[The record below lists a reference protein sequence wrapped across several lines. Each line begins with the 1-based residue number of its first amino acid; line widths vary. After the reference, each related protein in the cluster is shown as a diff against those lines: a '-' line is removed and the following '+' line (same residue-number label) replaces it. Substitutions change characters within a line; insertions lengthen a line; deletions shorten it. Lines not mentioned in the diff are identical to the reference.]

1 MTNQQKLAKL
11 KKQYGNDIFIAEAFV
26 RLLQIKK
33 SDKLYPSAIE
43 WVITEILDDK
53 KDTLTKK
60 ERQQFEKDNKEKKV
74 GVVHKKIIKQ
84 IGVLY
89 KINQVLDGKDDIATS
104 KLDDSISA
112 APASPLPNTGSVK
125 KEKPEVKLE
134 SNAKRVPKGGSVNL
148 VWTTKNATKIRRT
161 NIPGITTKS
170 PLNGSIEVDD
180 IRRRRDFYI
189 IVEGP
194 GGSAESRVTTL
205 VETQAFLQGKEK
217 EPVNIP
223 QPDVTPRRTPTSLV
237 SPSSRPQQQTRT
249 SSSAT
254 TSGGDASS
262 LNLGILL
269 SIDKSLLNVSKIL
282 FGQLRLNQRAF
293 DLDRRGRESE
303 IRQRRE
309 EEMEA
314 DKGASGG
321 ELMKKGAEKILSPF
335 KAIIDKIVNFLFFT
349 FLGRVFTDL
358 VKWFNDPENK
368 GKVEALGRFIKTLWP
383 LIVGAALL
391 FLTPL
396 GGFIVG
402 VVQFLIGTYKTLK
415 GLKGLIDRLIF
426 KKKAKPGAKP
436 GAKTSS
442 KPKVTAGTGGT
453 TPKRPLGGGTK
464 ITGDVSKPGFKMPKF
479 RPSGGNIASALIGFG
494 LETGTNLIF
503 GNVRENMVMS
513 AAEKIN
519 LLPENEKKDAIEKI
533 EKHIKTQEKLGVL
546 GNSETIDYL
555 KSVLNYVNSK
565 PQKMSVG
572 GKVFSGLVKE
582 TDGIKVSGAGSDT
595 QAFPIMG
602 GGMAVLQPG
611 EIVLNK
617 QGVQNAIKLGI
628 DPLELNTGPNANKPQ
643 KVSGGNIK
651 LMNTGGVVG
660 SKMTPISNKKM
671 GNRSMSPSST
681 SSPMISRGSQTNSSI
696 SSPMIS
702 RGSQSN
708 SSISSPMRPRL
719 FSNTQM
725 SNYSPPKTRGMAQ
738 NFGFSGPLLSA
749 RSYIPNYSTPQE
761 SITAE
766 YKKETPLISSE
777 KIRIPSFNSILPS
790 DSNFRIRRV
799 QTDISPR
806 PLSRLSNNIATI
818 TLPPITQT
826 AGTAT
831 SPPGSG
837 TKLPTFSATP
847 SGLADVRMTMAN
859 IYGIV

>member
-104 KLDDSISA
+104 KLDDTIPA
-112 APASPLPNTGSVK
+112 APSSNVDSTK

-134 SNAKRVPKGGSVNL
+134 SNLKRVPKGGSVNL
-148 VWTTKNATKIRRT
+148 VWTSKNAIKIRRT
-161 NIPGITTKS
+161 NIPGVTTKS
-170 PLNGSIEVDD
+170 PINGSIEVGD

-217 EPVNIP
+217 EPVDIP
-223 QPDVTPRRTPTSLV
+223 QPNDTPRRLSTSLV

-249 SSSAT
+249 SRPV

-262 LNLGILL
+262 LNLGILS
-269 SIDKSLLNVSKIL
+269 SIDKSLANVSKIL

-293 DLDRRGRESE
+293 DLDRRRRESE
-303 IRQRRE
+303 IRQGKE

-314 DKGASGG
+314 DKGPSGG

-415 GLKGLIDRLIF
+415 GLKGLIGRLIF
-426 KKKAKPGAKP
+426 KKGAKPGAKP
-436 GAKTSS
+436 LA
-442 KPKVTAGTGGT
+442 KPKVTTGKGGVA
-453 TPKRPLGGGTK
+453 PKRPLGGGPT
-464 ITGDVSKPGFKMPKF
+464 ITGDVTKSGFKTPKF
-479 RPSGGNIASALIGFG
+479 RPTGGNIASALIGFG

-519 LLPENEKKDAIEKI
+519 LLPEDEKKVAIKKI
-533 EKHIKTQEKLGVL
+533 EDQIKTQEKLGVL
-546 GNSETIDYL
+546 RNSETIDYL
-555 KSVLNYVNSK
+555 KSVLNNVNFTG
-565 PQKMSVG
+565 PNPRKMAVG

-617 QGVQNAIKLGI
+617 KGVQNAMRLGI
-628 DPLELNTGPNANKPQ
+628 DPLELNTGPNANRPQ
-643 KVSGGNIK
+643 KINGSNIK
-651 LMNTGGVVG
+651 LMKTGGVVG
-660 SKMTPISNKKM
+660 NKMMTNNKM
-671 GNRSMSPSST
+671 NSRSMSS
-681 SSPMISRGSQTNSSI
+681 SSI
-696 SSPMIS
+696 STPMIS

-708 SSISSPMRPRL
+708 SSMSTPMTSRGSQTSSSPMGTFMRPRL
-719 FSNTQM
+719 FSTPQI
-725 SNYSPPKTRGMAQ
+725 SNYSPQRSRETPQ

-749 RSYIPNYSTPQE
+749 RSYTSNYSTPQE
-761 SITAE
+761 STTTE
-766 YKKETPLISSE
+766 YKKETPFISSE
-777 KIRIPSFNSILPS
+777 KIRIPTFNSISS
-790 DSNFRIRRV
+790 DSNFRIRRAE
-799 QTDISPR
+799 TDITPR
-806 PLSRLSNNIATI
+806 PLSRLSNNITTI

-826 AGTAT
+826 AGTAA
-831 SPPGSG
+831 SSPGSG
-837 TKLPTFSATP
+837 TQLPTFSATP
-847 SGLADVRMTMAN
+847 SGLADVRMSMAN

>member
-60 ERQQFEKDNKEKKV
+60 EREQFEKDNKAKKV

-84 IGVLY
+84 IGVFY
-89 KINQVLDGKDDIATS
+89 KINQVLDGKDDITTS
-104 KLDDSISA
+104 KLDDRIPA
-112 APASPLPNTGSVK
+112 APSPNVDSTK

-134 SNAKRVPKGGSVNL
+134 SNLKRVPKGGSVKL
-148 VWTTKNATKIRRT
+148 VWTTKNATKVRRT
-161 NIPGITTKS
+161 NIPGVTTKS
-170 PLNGSIEVDD
+170 PINGSVEVDD

-194 GGSAESRVTTL
+194 GGTAESRVTTL

-217 EPVNIP
+217 EPVDVS
-223 QPDVTPRRTPTSLV
+223 QPDDTPRRPSTSLV

-249 SSSAT
+249 SRPV
-254 TSGGDASS
+254 TSGGYAAS
-262 LNLGILL
+262 LNLGILS
-269 SIDKSLLNVSKIL
+269 SIDKSLASVSKIL

-293 DLDRRGRESE
+293 DLDRRRRESE
-303 IRQRRE
+303 IRQGRE

-314 DKGASGG
+314 DKGPSGG

-349 FLGRVFTDL
+349 FLGKVFTDL

-368 GKVEALGRFIKTLWP
+368 EKVEALGRFIKTLWP

-426 KKKAKPGAKP
+426 KKGAKPGAKP
-436 GAKTSS
+436 SA
-442 KPKVTAGTGGT
+442 KPKVTTGTGGT
-453 TPKRPLGGGTK
+453 TPKRPLGGGPK
-464 ITGDVSKPGFKMPKF
+464 ITGDVAKPGFKMPKF

-519 LLPENEKKDAIEKI
+519 LLPEDEKKVAIKKI
-533 EKHIKTQEKLGVL
+533 EDQIKTQEKLGVL

-555 KSVLNYVNSK
+555 KSVLNNVNFTG
-565 PQKMSVG
+565 PNPRKMAVG
-572 GKVFSGLVKE
+572 GKVFSGLVTE

-617 QGVQNAIKLGI
+617 KGVQNAMRLGI

-643 KVSGGNIK
+643 KINGSNIK
-651 LMNTGGVVG
+651 LMSTGGVVG
-660 SKMTPISNKKM
+660 NKMVTNNKM
-671 GNRSMSPSST
+671 NRRSMSSST
-681 SSPMISRGSQTNSSI
+681 ISSPMISRGSQTNSAI

-702 RGSQSN
+702 RGSQT
-708 SSISSPMRPRL
+708 SPLSMSTSMRPRL
-719 FSNTQM
+719 FSTPQI
-725 SNYSPPKTRGMAQ
+725 SNYSPQRSGGRAQ
-738 NFGFSGPLLSA
+738 NFGFSGPLLPA
-749 RSYIPNYSTPQE
+749 RSYSSNYSTPQE
-761 SITAE
+761 STTTE
-766 YKKETPLISSE
+766 YKKETPFISSE
-777 KIRIPSFNSILPS
+777 KIRIPTFNSISS
-790 DSNFRIRRV
+790 DSNFRIRRAE
-799 QTDISPR
+799 TDITPR
-806 PLSRLSNNIATI
+806 PLSRLSNNITTI

-826 AGTAT
+826 AGTAG
-831 SPPGSG
+831 SSPGSG

>member
-60 ERQQFEKDNKEKKV
+60 EREQFEKDNKAKKV

-84 IGVLY
+84 IEVLY
-89 KINQVLDGKDDIATS
+89 KINQVLDGKDNITTS
-104 KLDDSISA
+104 KLDDTIPA
-112 APASPLPNTGSVK
+112 APAPNVDSTK

-134 SNAKRVPKGGSVNL
+134 SNLKRVPKGGSVNL
-148 VWTTKNATKIRRT
+148 VWTSKNATKVRRT
-161 NIPGITTKS
+161 NIPGVTTKS
-170 PLNGSIEVDD
+170 PINGSIEVDD

-194 GGSAESRVTTL
+194 GGTAESRVTTL

-217 EPVNIP
+217 EPVDVS
-223 QPDVTPRRTPTSLV
+223 QPDDTPRRPSTSLV

-249 SSSAT
+249 SRPV
-254 TSGGDASS
+254 TSGGDATS
-262 LNLGILL
+262 LNLGILS
-269 SIDKSLLNVSKIL
+269 SIDKSLANVSKIL

-293 DLDRRGRESE
+293 DLDRRRRESE
-303 IRQRRE
+303 IRQGRE

-314 DKGASGG
+314 DKGPSGD

-358 VKWFNDPENK
+358 VKWFNDPENR

-383 LIVGAALL
+383 WIVGAVLL

-396 GGFIVG
+396 GGFVVG
-402 VVQFLIGTYKTLK
+402 IVQFLIGTYKTLK

-426 KKKAKPGAKP
+426 KKGAKPRAKPGAKP
-436 GAKTSS
+436 SA
-442 KPKVTAGTGGT
+442 KPKVTTGTGGT
-453 TPKRPLGGGTK
+453 TPKRPLGGGPK
-464 ITGDVSKPGFKMPKF
+464 ITGDVAKPGFKMPKF
-479 RPSGGNIASALIGFG
+479 RPTGGNIASALIGLG

-503 GNVRENMVMS
+503 GNVRENMVMN

-519 LLPENEKKDAIEKI
+519 SLPEDEKKVAIKRI
-533 EKHIKTQEKLGVL
+533 EDQIKTQEKLGVL

-555 KSVLNYVNSK
+555 KAVLNNVNFTGPNPK
-565 PQKMSVG
+565 KMSVG

-617 QGVQNAIKLGI
+617 KGVQNALRLGI

-643 KVSGGNIK
+643 KINGSNIK
-651 LMNTGGVVG
+651 LMKTGGVVG
-660 SKMTPISNKKM
+660 NKMINNSKMNR
-671 GNRSMSPSST
+671 RSMSSST
-681 SSPMISRGSQTNSSI
+681 I

-708 SSISSPMRPRL
+708 SSISTPMISRGSQTSSPSMSTYMRPRL
-719 FSNTQM
+719 FSAPQI
-725 SNYSPPKTRGMAQ
+725 SNYSPQRRREAPQ
-738 NFGFSGPLLSA
+738 NFGFSGSLLSA
-749 RSYIPNYSTPQE
+749 RSYTPNYSTPQE
-761 SITAE
+761 SITTE
-766 YKKETPLISSE
+766 YKKETPFISSE
-777 KIRIPSFNSILPS
+777 KIRIPTFNSIS
-790 DSNFRIRRV
+790 SNSNFTIQRA
-799 QTDISPR
+799 QTDITPR
-806 PLSRLSNNIATI
+806 PLSRLSNNITPI
-818 TLPPITQT
+818 TLPPITQG
-826 AGTAT
+826 AGTAV

-847 SGLADVRMTMAN
+847 SGLADVRMAMAN